1 MSDCRVPMPVYPKPE
16 KVFACAIELDELEH
30 TLTVFID
37 PFHARRLV
45 GMAIEIAQTWPGSTA
60 ADILK
65 AMIDDAASGMSA
77 EELIEKYEK
86 EVERWSY

>member
-1 MSDCRVPMPVYPKPE
+1 MPVYPKPE
-16 KVFACAIELDELEH
+16 KVFACSTELEELEH

-45 GMAIEIAQTWPGSTA
+45 GMAIEIAKTWPGETA
-60 ADILK
+60 AHVLK
-65 AMIDDAASGMSA
+65 SIIDDAALGMSA

-86 EVERWSY
+86 EVEQWSC